1 MAPSQ
6 ILQSWPEVLMTATA
20 FLLLV
25 VYHLHLYRIVRKHPL
40 ETSLGI
46 TNHVRRKWVESVMH
60 EKRDIMAVQTMRN
73 LVMAANFLASTAI
86 LISLGLLS
94 FAFQPGLYAEIT
106 HAWYLQGAPSE
117 TLWIFKLLILAMLF
131 FSAFFNFTL
140 AIRYYNHA
148 GLMINISESHDPDIT
163 AASVAEVFN
172 HGALHYTMG
181 MRGYYLSIPMVLWLF
196 GPLWMLGGTF
206 ALVAILYR
214 LDREA

>member
-1 MAPSQ
+1 MALFQ
-6 ILQSWPEVLMTATA
+6 IFRSRPELLITATV
-20 FLLLV
+20 FILLAA
-25 VYHLHLYRIVRKHPL
+25 YHLHLICRIRRYPMTTAV
-40 ETSLGI
+40 GI

-60 EKRDIMAVQTMRN
+60 EKRDIMAVQTLRN

-86 LISLGLLS
+86 LVSLGLLGAG
-94 FAFQPGLYAEIT
+94 FRPGIYTELS
-106 HAWYLQGAPSE
+106 HALNLAGAPSE
-117 TLWIFKLLILAMLF
+117 GLWMFKLLILAVLF

-148 GLMINISESHDPDIT
+148 GLMINISESHDPDIS

-196 GPLWMLGGTF
+196 GPLWMLAGTIT
-206 ALVAILYR
+206 LIGLLYR
-214 LDREA
+214 LDRSA